1 VQAAELSDDA
11 LAALLQQHL
20 QLDPTFYLSA
30 AQQTHQKATTSSS
43 NSKPSARSKTT
54 GSKAATAAA
63 AAGSSVRYESVD
75 AFVSQM
81 SKLLDMER
89 EAEVAAAQEA
99 ATQCSTAVAQVQL
112 MRLLCCLLSAS
123 PCCMGSWQEY

>member
-1 VQAAELSDDA
+1 LSRLQINVEAAELSDEEI
-11 LAALLQQHL
+11 AALLQQHL
-20 QLDPTFYLSA
+20 QLQPNLYFSA
-30 AQQTHQKATTSSS
+30 AQPTHHKASTKQQTLSSS
-43 NSKPSARSKTT
+43 KPPASKAG
-54 GSKAATAAA
+54 GSKAAA

-99 ATQCSTAVAQVQL
+99 ATLCSTAAAQV
-112 MRLLCCLLSAS
+112 
-123 PCCMGSWQEY
+123 